1 LPEFGYEILV
11 ASAAAH
17 WEGAIIVGFS
27 ARANDIMVTFVVGTA
42 CDVLRLG

>member
-17 WEGAIIVGFS
+17 GERAIIVGFS
-27 ARANDIMVTFVVGTA
+27 ARVGAMVVTIAVGTA
-42 CDVLRLG
+42 RDVERLG